1 MYSHLALKN
10 WSQVTFWLCLSQL
23 IPKCHV
29 HFIGVSCKQTVQF
42 HGSQV
47 ARCALRSWNHVANHE
62 NPSHPLLQLCC
73 TDSQVSCC
81 KSVILVL
88 LQPQNGSNRFL
99 ILCKSQKHD
108 NNFYNDSSSISFFFF
123 FGQNVRL
130 KPFCINFKVGNYW
143 AMFFVIDLSLWLAV
157 WRLESES
164 WAQLHHCLWINAV
177 LWTEHISTRCFI
189 SGYSWEVSFTS
200 LRIFQYTV
208 VGDGID

>member
-1 MYSHLALKN
+1 MKTQAIHFCSCVAQTHKFPAVKV
-10 WSQVTFWLCLSQL
+10 WSLYYHS
-23 IPKCHV
+23 
-29 HFIGVSCKQTVQF
+29 
-42 HGSQV
+42 
-47 ARCALRSWNHVANHE
+47 LRMVWIA
-62 NPSHPLLQLCC
+62 
-73 TDSQVSCC
+73 
-81 KSVILVL
+81 
-88 LQPQNGSNRFL
+88 F
-99 ILCKSQKHD
+99 
-108 NNFYNDSSSISFFFF
+108 SSSVKAKNMTTISTMIFPLFLFFFF

-157 WRLESES
+157 WPLESES

-200 LRIFQYTV
+200 LRIFQYTL